1 MMRRIPLQILLAVV
15 ISSSLAHGKNITF
28 STFDK
33 NHSTIGFRVP
43 IFGGFSEVEG
53 KFTEFEVTVSYDPD
67 SPTESSVRVVI
78 SAASVNTGIK
88 DRDHHL
94 MGPDFFHV
102 VDFPEILF
110 ESSRIEQ
117 REAQLVA
124 HGTLNM
130 RGVSRAIELPFE
142 IKGLHT
148 DSESGKM
155 MLGLAAGITIDR
167 QDYGIAWRHPEGIFV
182 GDEVRIEIKLISRMT
197 EADPEEEE

>member
-1 MMRRIPLQILLAVV
+1 MMRRIPMLILLTVV
-15 ISSSLAHGKNITF
+15 LSSSLAHGKTITF

-53 KFTEFEVTVSYDPD
+53 KFTEFDVTVEYDPD

-78 SAASVNTGIK
+78 HAASINTGID

-94 MGPDFFHV
+94 MGPDFFDV
-102 VDFPEILF
+102 VEFPEIRF

-117 REAQLVA
+117 LDGRLVA
-124 HGTLNM
+124 HGTLTM
-130 RGVSRAIELPFE
+130 RGVSREIALPFD

-148 DSESGKM
+148 DPESGKM
-155 MLGLAAGITIDR
+155 MLGVATGITIDR
-167 QDYGIAWRHPEGIFV
+167 QEYGIAWRHPEEIFV
-182 GDEVRIEIKLISRMT
+182 GDEIRIEIRLISKMT
-197 EADPEEEE
+197 EVDSAEKE